1 MYLLFQEES
10 YGEEVRLNY
19 MTEKGIEIGLLII
32 IYKLI

>member
-10 YGEEVRLNY
+10 YGEVVWLNY
-19 MTEKGIEIGLLII
+19 MTEKGIGIGLLII